1 MATLNTDESPISEP
15 GKLIELF
22 QKNGLTIIDPAETGR
37 SPIPGEI
44 SIHSIYGLAQQGGLT
59 IQDVEWLAHSI
70 INEADW
76 RDMPSTDFDAAM
88 QNGMGA

>member
-1 MATLNTDESPISEP
+1 MGKITEP
-15 GKLIELF
+15 SKLIELF
-22 QKNGLTIIDPAETGR
+22 KQHGLTIIDPADTGR
-37 SPIPGEI
+37 SPIPGEM

-59 IQDVEWLAHSI
+59 IEEVEWLAHSK

-88 QNGMGA
+88 QFGGNR